1 MLDSWNQNIQYLESV
16 RSILYG
22 YGNATL
28 PHMELRHLRYFVAVA
43 ETRHMTRAA
52 ERLGIQQPP
61 LSQQIKALE
70 AELGFELFRR
80 HPKGVELTAGGRAY
94 LPEPRAILA
103 SLNIAA
109 AKAARA
115 AKGLHGSISV
125 GVTSSAATHPL
136 IPQIIRAYRET
147 YPDVNIDLSDGNA
160 AELTEEVE
168 DGRLHAAFLRAP
180 VARPAK
186 LLFHHLLN
194 EEMLLILPVGHA
206 LIGTKT
212 RVETPRITLKS
223 IANEPFV
230 LVRRPGA
237 PGLYAN
243 LLQACQ
249 RAGYNPKIA
258 AEVGHML
265 LNISFVAAGLG
276 VSVVPASMRGILHDK
291 VVYCRLDGTE
301 SALVAP
307 ITLVCRAD
315 EESPT
320 AKNFIQL
327 AIQPGQDR
335 EQVHTSRRR
344 R

>member
-1 MLDSWNQNIQYLESV
+1 
-16 RSILYG
+16 
-22 YGNATL
+22 
-28 PHMELRHLRYFVAVA
+28 
-43 ETRHMTRAA
+43 MTRAA

-94 LPEPRAILA
+94 LPEARAILA

-237 PGLYAN
+237 PGL
-243 LLQACQ
+243 
-249 RAGYNPKIA
+249 
-258 AEVGHML
+258 
-265 LNISFVAAGLG
+265 
-276 VSVVPASMRGILHDK
+276 
-291 VVYCRLDGTE
+291 
-301 SALVAP
+301 
-307 ITLVCRAD
+307 
-315 EESPT
+315 
-320 AKNFIQL
+320 
-327 AIQPGQDR
+327 
-335 EQVHTSRRR
+335 
-344 R
+344 

>member
-1 MLDSWNQNIQYLESV
+1 MLGGWNQNIQYVEVV

-22 YGNATL
+22 YGDTTH
-28 PHMELRHLRYFVAVA
+28 PRMELRHLRYFVAVA
-43 ETRHMTRAA
+43 EALHMTRAA

-61 LSQQIKALE
+61 LSQQIKVLE

-94 LPEPRAILA
+94 LPEVRAILA
-103 SLNIAA
+103 SVDVAG

-136 IPQIIRAYRET
+136 IPHIIRAYRLT

-180 VARPAK
+180 VATPPK
-186 LLFHHLLN
+186 LVFHHLLD
-194 EEMLLILPVGHA
+194 EEMLLILPVGHS
-206 LIGTKT
+206 LTGTKSSAG
-212 RVETPRITLKS
+212 TPRIALKS
-223 IANEPFV
+223 IASEPLV

-243 LLQACQ
+243 LLRACQ
-249 RAGYNPKIA
+249 HAGFVPKIA
-258 AEVGHML
+258 AEVQHML
-265 LNISFVAAGLG
+265 LNISFVAAGVG
-276 VSVVPASMRGILHDK
+276 VSVVPASLRGILHDK
-291 VVYCRLDGTE
+291 VVYCRILGAE
-301 SALVAP
+301 PVLVAP

-315 EESPT
+315 EESPI
-320 AKNFIQL
+320 AKNFVRL
-327 AIQPGQDR
+327 ATQPQQDR
-335 EQVHTSRRR
+335 EQARLSRRQR
-344 R
+344 